1 MELFVSARVSM
12 FGFVLQFVAS
22 SSHTSGYLSNIFN
35 GQCTMSSLLAQ
46 SSFGPGLP
54 PRSCLQ
60 LEQVQTLIPQL
71 RSCSEEFCTRLRLSI
86 SLPPFFRI
94 SVSQSGKTLYSWD
107 FQSPVLRSSIRASSL
122 AIPPT
127 AFFPTRAK

>member
-1 MELFVSARVSM
+1 MELFVSARVPM
-12 FGFVLQFVAS
+12 FVFVLQFVS
-22 SSHTSGYLSNIFN
+22 FSHTSGYLSNIFN
-35 GQCTMSSLLAQ
+35 GQCTMSRLLAQ

-60 LEQVQTLIPQL
+60 PEQVQTLIPQL
-71 RSCSEEFCTRLRLSI
+71 RPCNEEFCTRLRLS
-86 SLPPFFRI
+86 LFF
-94 SVSQSGKTLYSWD
+94 LYNLGEPIWKNPLQLGLSI
-107 FQSPVLRSSIRASSL
+107 PVLRSSIRASSL